1 MTDKAFYAMGWVL
14 LQTANGNV
22 VWHNGGT
29 SSFGAFVGLVPDR
42 NVEIVILTNEANV
55 GFPDTLGIW
64 LLDRIL
70 GNPKVDYVSK
80 KLKDATAGYEKDN
93 ARFDKPAHPR
103 ASPAPDSLVGA
114 FFNPAIGKVVVTQ
127 EGDVLV
133 MAFATGGA
141 KLRLD
146 PWDGAVFTATL
157 SPVGRF
163 AAVAANMGP
172 GPAGFVQFQVDSDG
186 KLNRFAMSDEN
197 GQEFVF
203 LRE

>member
-1 MTDKAFYAMGWVL
+1 M
-14 LQTANGNV
+14 
-22 VWHNGGT
+22 
-29 SSFGAFVGLVPDR
+29 
-42 NVEIVILTNEANV
+42 
-55 GFPDTLGIW
+55 
-64 LLDRIL
+64 
-70 GNPKVDYVSK
+70 
-80 KLKDATAGYEKDN
+80 
-93 ARFDKPAHPR
+93 
-103 ASPAPDSLVGA
+103 
-114 FFNPAIGKVVVTQ
+114 TQ
-127 EGDVLV
+127 EGDFLV

-146 PWDGAVFTATL
+146 PWDGAVFTAIL
-157 SPVGRF
+157 APVGRF